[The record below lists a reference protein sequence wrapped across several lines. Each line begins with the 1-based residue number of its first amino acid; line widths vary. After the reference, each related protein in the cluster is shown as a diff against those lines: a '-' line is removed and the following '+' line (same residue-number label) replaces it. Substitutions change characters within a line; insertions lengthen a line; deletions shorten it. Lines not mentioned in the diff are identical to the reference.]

1 MNDFNRETLIANLS
15 AELVKNGF
23 PQEEAQ
29 KQATEKID
37 AMGSVKTLTGT
48 CPRGGMSPTAC
59 MFCPYGHMTDCH
71 WPLTC
76 EEAECSHYQQE
87 MEIEDAQEV

>member
-1 MNDFNRETLIANLS
+1 MNDFNREAMISSLS
-15 AELVKNGF
+15 ALLAKSGLS
-23 PQEEAQ
+23 PYKAR
-29 KQATEKID
+29 KQATEEVD
-37 AMGSVKTLTGT
+37 SMGATKTLTGT
-48 CPRGGMSPTAC
+48 CPRGGFNPMAC

-87 MEIEDAQEV
+87 MELEDAQEV